1 VTTLASDPLRVLDA
15 LYDDDETEPTIEVPR
30 RAWMATR
37 SEMEAVRGDADALL
51 SAAWREHWATI
62 RNERENEAARGRQ
75 PSRPNFLDWSRDQL
89 LAGIAVLLGRGVRL
103 AFRKQTRALSD
114 LSSDELRSILDHAAL
129 SGEIP

>member
-1 VTTLASDPLRVLDA
+1 MTTASTDSLRVLDA

-30 RAWMATR
+30 RAWRATR
-37 SEMEAVRGDADALL
+37 LELEAVRDDADALL
-51 SAAWREHWATI
+51 NAAWREHWAAI
-62 RNERENEAARGRQ
+62 RSQRENEAALAPG
-75 PSRPNFLDWSRDQL
+75 SARPNFLDWSRDQL

-114 LSSDELRSILDHAAL
+114 LSNKELRSILDHAAL

>member
-1 VTTLASDPLRVLDA
+1 VTTHSIDSLRVLDA

-30 RAWMATR
+30 RAWKATR
-37 SEMEAVRGDADALL
+37 VELEAVREDADALL

-62 RNERENEAARGRQ
+62 RSERESEAAQ
-75 PSRPNFLDWSRDQL
+75 APARPNFLDWSRDQL

-114 LSSDELRSILDHAAL
+114 LSNEELRSILDHAAL